1 MAIQVTGKNL
11 DLGDALRQ
19 YVVDRVGGAVGKYM
33 EGGLSGFISIAKERA
48 AFQTNCSL
56 HLHAGFNVE
65 ASGEAH
71 DPYAS
76 VEAAVEHL
84 EKRLRRY
91 KGRLK
96 SHHYES
102 QSAVLESGL
111 ESVDY
116 LIHHDEDSDEE
127 APADGALAPAIIA
140 ETRTTIRDL
149 SVSDAV
155 MNLDL
160 TNQQFVI
167 FRNASHGRINIVYRR
182 SDGHIGWIDPGGVSG
197 GNAA

>member
-19 YVVDRVGGAVGKYM
+19 YVQERVDGTVGKYM

-48 AFQTNCSL
+48 GFQTNCSI
-56 HLHAGFNVE
+56 HLHAGFNV
-65 ASGEAH
+65 ATSGEAH

-76 VEAAVEHL
+76 VDAAIERL

-91 KGRLK
+91 KRRLK
-96 SHHYES
+96 NHHLDS
-102 QSAVLESGL
+102 QNAGPQRGL

-116 LIHHDEDSDEE
+116 LIHHGEDSEDET
-127 APADGALAPAIIA
+127 PASDDLAPAIVA
-140 ETRTTIRDL
+140 ETRMTIRDL

-155 MNLDL
+155 MDLDL
-160 TNQQFVI
+160 TEQQFVI

-182 SDGHIGWIDPGGVSG
+182 PDGHIGWIDPGATG
-197 GNAA
+197 GG

>member
-19 YVVDRVGGAVGKYM
+19 YIQERVDGTVGKYT
-33 EGGLSGFISIAKERA
+33 ESGLSGLVSIAKERVG
-48 AFQTNCSL
+48 FQTNCSI
-56 HLHAGFNVE
+56 HLHAGFNV
-65 ASGEAH
+65 ATSGEAH

-76 VEAAVEHL
+76 VDAAIERL

-91 KGRLK
+91 KRRLK
-96 SHHYES
+96 NHHSDS
-102 QSAVLESGL
+102 QDASPQVGL

-116 LIHHDEDSDEE
+116 LIHHNEESEEE
-127 APADGALAPAIIA
+127 AHSDGDLAPAIIA
-140 ETRTTIRDL
+140 ETRTVIRDL

-155 MNLDL
+155 MDLDL
-160 TNQQFVI
+160 TGQHFVI

-182 SDGHIGWIDPGGVSG
+182 PDGHIGWIDPGAVNSG
-197 GNAA
+197 P

>member
-19 YVVDRVGGAVGKYM
+19 YVQERVGGTVEKYM
-33 EGGLSGFISIAKERA
+33 DGGLSGFVSIAKERVG
-48 AFQTNCSL
+48 FQTNCSI

-65 ASGEAH
+65 TSGEAH

-76 VEAAVEHL
+76 VDAAIERL

-91 KGRLK
+91 KRRLRN
-96 SHHYES
+96 HHIDNLDNEL
-102 QSAVLESGL
+102 QSGL

-116 LIHHDEDSDEE
+116 LIRHSEDGEDETQADSD
-127 APADGALAPAIIA
+127 LAPAIIA
-140 ETRTTIRDL
+140 ETRMTIRDL

-155 MNLDL
+155 MDLDL
-160 TNQQFVI
+160 TGQQFVI
-167 FRNASHGRINIVYRR
+167 FRNAGHGRINIVYRR
-182 SDGHIGWIDPGGVSG
+182 PDGHIGWIDPG
-197 GNAA
+197 AANG